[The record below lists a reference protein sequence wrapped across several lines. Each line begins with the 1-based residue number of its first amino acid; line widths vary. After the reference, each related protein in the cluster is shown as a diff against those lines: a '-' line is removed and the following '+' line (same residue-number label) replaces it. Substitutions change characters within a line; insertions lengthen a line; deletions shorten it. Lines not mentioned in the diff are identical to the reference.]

1 MAKEREKKKV
11 KNILLAKQKQ
21 VVNIFTQHNPRAQR
35 RSRPPRQQGQLPL
48 IRTVYQ
54 NVPMFHPLPTHPQPV
69 GTASDIHLLLKNQL
83 EHKARLDEHEKRMN
97 TPNTVSFGNRDPHPL
112 DNVPTQSA
120 HEVGT
125 SLRQPLQDPTAAPRR
140 LHPAFD
146 AAARPDFNY
155 MHEERSDAA
164 EGGGGTIRL
173 TKKGLPDKR
182 FGKR

>member
-1 MAKEREKKKV
+1 MTKKKV

-35 RSRPPRQQGQLPL
+35 RSRPPRQQGQIPL

-69 GTASDIHLLLKNQL
+69 GTASDILTLIRHQA

-97 TPNTVSFGNRDPHPL
+97 TPQSAHEVGTSLRQTVSFGNRDPHPL
-112 DNVPTQSA
+112 DNVPTERIQEPVREA
-120 HEVGT
+120 
-125 SLRQPLQDPTAAPRR
+125 QAPRR
-140 LHPAFD
+140 LQPAFD
-146 AAARPDFNY
+146 AARPDFNF
-155 MHEERSDAA
+155 MTEERSDDAQ
-164 EGGGGTIRL
+164 GGGGTIRL
-173 TKKGLPDKR
+173 TKKGQPDKR

>member
-1 MAKEREKKKV
+1 MTKEREKKKV
-11 KNILLAKQKQ
+11 YLAKQKQKQ

-69 GTASDIHLLLKNQL
+69 GTASDILTLIRHQA
-83 EHKARLDEHEKRMN
+83 EHKSRLDEHEKRLQ
-97 TPNTVSFGNRDPHPL
+97 TPHTVSFGNRDPHPL
-112 DNVPTQSA
+112 DNVPTQ
-120 HEVGT
+120 
-125 SLRQPLQDPTAAPRR
+125 PLQEPVREAQAPRR
-140 LHPAFD
+140 LHPSFE

-155 MHEERSDAA
+155 MTEERSDEAQ
-164 EGGGGTIRL
+164 GGGGTIRL
-173 TKKGLPDKR
+173 TKKGQPDKR

>member
-69 GTASDIHLLLKNQL
+69 GTASDIHTLIRHQA
-83 EHKARLDEHEKRMN
+83 EHKARLDEHEKRLQ
-97 TPNTVSFGNRDPHPL
+97 TPQTVSFGNRDQHPL
-112 DNVPTQSA
+112 DDVPTQRMQEPVREA
-120 HEVGT
+120 
-125 SLRQPLQDPTAAPRR
+125 QAPRR
-140 LHPAFD
+140 LQPAFE
-146 AAARPDFNY
+146 AARPEFNY

-173 TKKGLPDKR
+173 TKKGQPDKR